1 MAVQRALESRHPP
14 RERLFEDPLATA
26 FVSRRWRL
34 ALGAARVGIVRRA
47 IERLYDLSAG
57 PGPRASAIART
68 RLIDESLQS
77 AAGYG
82 AQVAILGAGFD
93 SRAHRLPALANA
105 VTFEVDHPATQAF
118 KRTRLRGAVPCSA
131 DARVRFVAVNFER
144 DDLARALLDAGYDVR
159 VPSVFLWEGVSN
171 YLTPSAVDDTLA
183 AIRRLTCPG
192 SVLLFT
198 YVVRAALD
206 PDPVAFPEAKRW
218 MAAVRKRDEPWVFGL
233 EPSSLQGFL
242 RDRGFALVDDAST
255 AEAARRYF
263 PQRGRRERG
272 SALYHVARATVG

>member
-1 MAVQRALESRHPP
+1 V
-14 RERLFEDPLATA
+14 
-26 FVSRRWRL
+26 
-34 ALGAARVGIVRRA
+34 
-47 IERLYDLSAG
+47 
-57 PGPRASAIART
+57 
-68 RLIDESLQS
+68 
-77 AAGYG
+77 
-82 AQVAILGAGFD
+82 ILGAGFD
-93 SRAHRLPALANA
+93 SRAFRLPALANA

-118 KRTRLRGAVPCSA
+118 KRTRLRRAAPRGA
-131 DARVRFVAVNFER
+131 DARVRFVAVNFEH
-144 DDLARALLDAGYDVR
+144 DDLARVLLDAGYEVR
-159 VPSVFLWEGVSN
+159 VPSVFLWEGVTN
-171 YLTPSAVDDTLA
+171 YLTPPAVDGTLA

-218 MAAVRKRDEPWVFGL
+218 MAAVRKRGEPWIFGV

-242 RDRGFALVDDAST
+242 RDRGFALVDDTST

-272 SALYHVARATVG
+272 SALYHVARAAIG